1 MEYLAVEDVMMIH
14 RTETRQTDPI
24 VDFGLLESA
33 VMRPQQSVGGQDAYP
48 GIHLKAAALMHSLA
62 RNHPFVDGNKRTA
75 AVAALTFCV
84 INGQLIIM
92 DDSELVALTLDV
104 AEGQLDVPTIAKR
117 LEDRSV
123 EIENPS

>member
-1 MEYLAVEDVMMIH
+1 MEYLTVEDVMIIH
-14 RTETRQTDPI
+14 HAETRQTDPI
-24 VDFGLLESA
+24 VDFGLLGSA

-48 GIHLKAAALMHSLA
+48 GVHLKAAALMHSLA

-75 AVAALTFCV
+75 AVAALTFCF
-84 INGQLIIM
+84 INGQMIVM

>member
-1 MEYLAVEDVMMIH
+1 MEYLTVEDVMMIH
-14 RTETRQTDPI
+14 QAETGHADPS
-24 VDFGLLESA
+24 L
-33 VMRPQQSVGGQDAYP
+33 
-48 GIHLKAAALMHSLA
+48 HLKAAALMHSLA

-75 AVAALTFCV
+75 AIAALTFCF
-84 INGQLIIM
+84 INGQMIVM

-123 EIENPS
+123 EIE

>member
-1 MEYLAVEDVMMIH
+1 MEYLTVEDVMMIH
-14 RTETRQTDPI
+14 RAEIGLNHPI

-33 VMRPQQSVGGQDAYP
+33 IMRPQQSVGGQDAYP
-48 GIHLKAAALMHSLA
+48 SVHLKAAALMYSLA

-75 AVAALTFCV
+75 AVATLTFCL
-84 INGQLIIM
+84 INGQIIRMGDSDLI
-92 DDSELVALTLDV
+92 ALTLDV

-123 EIENPS
+123 AIEDPS

>member
-1 MEYLAVEDVMMIH
+1 MEYLTVEDVMMIH
-14 RTETRQTDPI
+14 RAETGQTDPI

-33 VMRPQQSVGGQDAYP
+33 VMRPQQSVGGHEAYSSL
-48 GIHLKAAALMHSLA
+48 HLKTAALMHSLA
-62 RNHPFVDGNKRTA
+62 RNHPFFDGNKRVA
-75 AVAALTFCV
+75 AVAALTFCF
-84 INGQLIIM
+84 INGQMIVM